1 MVRITHVKAP
11 QPPPRFR
18 LVLDLQRIDS
28 CRSRVSVVAIPDD
41 VMEGA
46 AEIAPPD
53 LRADTYAA
61 AQAKMHAKVM
71 RRILLAR
78 YALRAAEQL
87 ADQMDDADGWNDQPG
102 AAEAER

>member
-1 MVRITHVKAP
+1 MAP
-11 QPPPRFR
+11 PFKFTME
-18 LVLDLQRIDS
+18 
-28 CRSRVSVVAIPDD
+28 VSLHGSAGGLKRRASAIGIPDD

-46 AEIAPPD
+46 ASITPPN
-53 LRADTYAA
+53 LLTDTYAA

-71 RRILLAR
+71 RRLLLAR

-102 AAEAER
+102 AADGER